1 MKISWINDL
10 RIVLS
15 RLYIPVQ
22 LGITADLEI
31 TTVKEAMK
39 VVKKSME
46 AWIDNEIE
54 SSSRTKDLLTGR
66 LEMDS
71 ESGKLV
77 KKSLD
82 FRHYLRVKTPDHRC
96 ALTRMVLS
104 SHSLAVE
111 RRRWTE
117 RGKPIVPREWRLC
130 RFCKDSVEDPAHAMF
145 LCDHPELRQV
155 REPFLA
161 ALYGEVPEF
170 CGQFT
175 DVMSF
180 FRAVLAQREITPVL
194 AKLAFNVL
202 KIYDAE
208 PMLLVGP
215 PAVGP

>member
-1 MKISWINDL
+1 RSMKAILFSETGVWPIRYRRVYLALKYLCYLLGLQDSDRPVWNALQESVTLARAMKISWINDL

-15 RLYIPVQ
+15 RLYIPVE
-22 LGITADLEI
+22 LNITTGLEI
-31 TTVKEAMK
+31 TTVEEAMK
-39 VVKKSME
+39 AVKKSME

-54 SSSRTKDLLTGR
+54 TSLRTKELLTGR

-82 FRHYLRVKTPDHRC
+82 FRHYLRVKTPDHRR

-155 REPFLA
+155 RE
-161 ALYGEVPEF
+161 
-170 CGQFT
+170 
-175 DVMSF
+175 SF
-180 FRAVLAQREITPVL
+180 
-194 AKLAFNVL
+194 
-202 KIYDAE
+202 
-208 PMLLVGP
+208 
-215 PAVGP
+215 